1 MTKNIDKNIEKKVEF
16 CIFMD
21 VIIIP
26 SKEEI
31 SKYKNDIWWNTTEM
45 SNFKS
50 SAMFEMCT
58 FMNKNKINNYR
69 DAIRLMY
76 QT

>member
-1 MTKNIDKNIEKKVEF
+1 MTKKIDKNIEKKVEF

-50 SAMFEMCT
+50 SAMFEIFS
-58 FMNKNKINNYR
+58 FMNRNRIYNYAEVKR
-69 DAIRLMY
+69 ILY

>member
-50 SAMFEMCT
+50 SAMFEIFS
-58 FMNKNKINNYR
+58 FMNRNRIYNYAEAR
-69 DAIRLMY
+69 RILY

>member
-1 MTKNIDKNIEKKVEF
+1 MTKKIEKKLEKKVEF
-16 CIFMD
+16 CFFMD

-50 SAMFEMCT
+50 SAMFEIFS
-58 FMNKNKINNYR
+58 FMNRNRIYNYAEVKR
-69 DAIRLMY
+69 ILY